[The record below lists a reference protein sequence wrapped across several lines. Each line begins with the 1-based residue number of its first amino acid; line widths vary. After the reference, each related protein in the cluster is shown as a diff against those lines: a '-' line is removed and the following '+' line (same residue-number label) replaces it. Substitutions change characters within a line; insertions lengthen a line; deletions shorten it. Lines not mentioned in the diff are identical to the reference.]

1 MSLANLRREY
11 TLARLDKADLDPDP
25 YRQFDQ
31 WFQQA
36 IEAKGG
42 GGRLRAFGIG
52 IYKAFQALL
61 GARPFDPNAISL
73 ATADKSGRPSVRTV
87 LLKGLDSR
95 GFIFFTNYES
105 RKGRELMENP
115 RAALV
120 LHWSDLERQVCVS
133 GDVTRLPREESEA
146 YFKSRPRGARLATW
160 VSKQSSIVSD
170 RQHLERQM
178 NEVTARFPDEI
189 PMPDYWGGFVL
200 APLEIEFWQGRPSR
214 LHDRLRYMR
223 QSDGS
228 WNIERLSP

>member
-1 MSLANLRREY
+1 
-11 TLARLDKADLDPDP
+11 
-25 YRQFDQ
+25 
-31 WFQQA
+31 
-36 IEAKGG
+36 
-42 GGRLRAFGIG
+42 
-52 IYKAFQALL
+52 
-61 GARPFDPNAISL
+61 
-73 ATADKSGRPSVRTV
+73 VRTV

-95 GFIFFTNYES
+95 GYIFFTNYES

-160 VSKQSSIVSD
+160 VSKQSSVVSD
-170 RQHLERQM
+170 RQFLERQM
-178 NEVTARFPDEI
+178 NEVTARFPDEV

-214 LHDRLRYMR
+214 LHDRLCYMR

-228 WNIERLSP
+228 WKIERLSP